1 MKRRS
6 FLQQSSLLLA
16 AWGTS
21 QTGLALVDR
30 TRQVLAQPARRKLA
44 LLVGINQYRSAP
56 LQGCLTD
63 VDLQRELLI
72 HRFGFQPSDIL
83 TLTNQHATRSQIE
96 AAFIEHLVT
105 PSKAGD
111 VVVFHFSGHGSLL
124 NLGMAGEDSQTSLVT
139 IDESASDGATIL
151 NRLSEDTLLLLLKSL
166 PTDQVTTILDTGYA
180 YTGANLQGSL
190 RVRSQPSLSAT
201 QLHPAEVTFQDQ
213 RLEELNLDRAQ
224 LKVQRQAKQIPG
236 VSLTAANSHQF
247 ATEARWNGFHAGLF
261 TYSLTQHLWHATP
274 ATTLRF
280 VLRQTAEDIGQQADQ
295 PPSLEGQKSRE
306 RPLEPYHLPLSAIA
320 ADGVVIRV
328 EEDGKAGHIWLA
340 GLPPQVL
347 EHYGV
352 DSLLTVAK
360 SPLQLQVYSRDGLIA
375 KARLVSNLPGETL
388 SIGQCVQESIRIIPR
403 NLGLNVALDSTLERI
418 ERVDA
423 VSAFSAIS
431 HLSAAPAG
439 EQPADYLFS
448 KVPANTQ
455 VAALPSASIA
465 ELVKPS
471 GYGLFSQG
479 HEILPSTVGE
489 PGEAVKV
496 AVKRLAPQLQT
507 LLATKLLSLT
517 VNDRSSYLAI
527 SASLK
532 TTAPQS
538 QILIQQKTDRARDQS
553 DQTPISASDGK
564 MLTVA
569 IGTRIHYRIQNDSQQ
584 PIYFVL
590 VGLDSSGNTFAF
602 YLDDK
607 TTQKEISPG
616 ETLTVPSVSPT
627 FEWVVR
633 SPIGLTETHLICS
646 RQPFSQTQTL
656 LAATLR
662 SSPESGI
669 IRSIPNALE
678 VAQAV
683 LQDIHQASQSTLPG
697 AVLGE
702 TYALNMKAWTTFRF
716 VYQVV

>member
-6 FLQQSSLLLA
+6 FLQQLGLLLA

-30 TRQVLAQPARRKLA
+30 THQVLAQPTRRKLA
-44 LLVGINQYRSAP
+44 LLIGINQYRSTP
-56 LQGCLTD
+56 LHGCLTD

-83 TLTNQHATRSQIE
+83 TLTDQQATRSQIE
-96 AAFIEHLVT
+96 TAFIEHLVT
-105 PSKAGD
+105 PSRAGD
-111 VVVFHFSGHGSLL
+111 VIVFHFSGHGSLL

-139 IDESASDGATIL
+139 IDDPDVNPIRD
-151 NRLSEDTLLLLLKSL
+151 RLPEDTLLLLLKSL
-166 PTDQVTTILDTGYA
+166 PTDQVTTILDAGYA
-180 YTGANLQGSL
+180 YPSANLQGSL
-190 RVRSQPSLSAT
+190 RVRSQPIPSVN
-201 QLHPAEVTFQDQ
+201 QLYLAEVAFQEQ
-213 RLEELNLDRAQ
+213 RFAELKLDRSQ
-224 LKVQRQAKQIPG
+224 LRVQRRAKQIPG
-236 VSLTAANSHQF
+236 VSLAAANSHQF
-247 ATEARWNGFHAGLF
+247 VTEARWNGFHAGLF

-280 VLRQTAEDIGQQADQ
+280 ILSRTAEDIGQRADQ
-295 PPSLEGQKSRE
+295 SPSLEGQKSRE
-306 RPLEPYHLPLSAIA
+306 HPLEPYHLPLSAIA
-320 ADGVVIRV
+320 ADGVVMRV
-328 EEDGKAGHIWLA
+328 EESGKAGQIWLA

-352 DSLLTVAK
+352 ESLLTVAE
-360 SPLQLQVYSRDGLIA
+360 SSAQLQVYAREGLVA
-375 KARLVSNLPGETL
+375 KARLVSSSPDITL
-388 SIGQCVQESIRIIPR
+388 NIGQCVQESIRIIPR
-403 NLGLNVALDSTLERI
+403 NLGLSVALDSSLERI

-423 VSAFSAIS
+423 VSAFSTIS
-431 HLSAAPAG
+431 HLSVAPAG

-448 KVPANTQ
+448 KVPTNTQ
-455 VAALPSASIA
+455 VAALPSAPIA
-465 ELVKPS
+465 QLVKPS

-479 HEILPSTVGE
+479 REILPSTVGE

-517 VNDRSSYLAI
+517 VNDRSSHLPV

-532 TTAPQS
+532 TMASQS

-553 DQTPISASDGK
+553 DKTPIAASDGK
-564 MLTVA
+564 ILRVA
-569 IGTRIHYRIQNDSQQ
+569 IGSRIHYRIQNDSQQ

-590 VGLDSSGNTFAF
+590 VGLDSSGSAFAF
-602 YLDDK
+602 YSDDK
-607 TTQKEISPG
+607 TAQGKISPG
-616 ETLTVPSVSPT
+616 ETLTVPAISPV

-633 SPIGLTETHLICS
+633 SPIGLVETHLICS
-646 RQPFSQTQTL
+646 HAPFSKTQPL
-656 LAATLR
+656 LADTLH
-662 SSPESGI
+662 STSEPGT

-683 LQDIHQASQSTLPG
+683 LQDIHQASQSTGPG
-697 AVLGE
+697 TVLGE
-702 TYALNMKAWTTFRF
+702 TYALDVNAWTTFQF
-716 VYQVV
+716 VYQVG

>member
-1 MKRRS
+1 M
-6 FLQQSSLLLA
+6 A

-30 TRQVLAQPARRKLA
+30 AHQVLAQPTRRKLA
-44 LLVGINQYRSAP
+44 LLIGINQYRSTP
-56 LQGCLTD
+56 LHGCLTD

-83 TLTNQHATRSQIE
+83 TLTDQQATRSQIE
-96 AAFIEHLVT
+96 TAFIEHLVT

-124 NLGMAGEDSQTSLVT
+124 NLGMTGEDSQTSLVT
-139 IDESASDGATIL
+139 IDNSGVDSIRDRIP
-151 NRLSEDTLLLLLKSL
+151 EDTLLLLLKSL
-166 PTDQVTTILDTGYA
+166 PTDQVTAILDAGYA
-180 YTGANLQGSL
+180 YPGANLQGSL
-190 RVRSQPSLSAT
+190 RVRAQPSPSPN
-201 QLHPAEVTFQDQ
+201 QLHLAEVAFQEQ
-213 RLEELNLDRAQ
+213 RFEELKLDRSQ
-224 LKVQRQAKQIPG
+224 LRVQRQAKQIPG
-236 VSLTAANSHQF
+236 VSLAAANSHQF

-261 TYSLTQHLWHATP
+261 TYALTQHLWHATP

-280 VLRQTAEDIGQQADQ
+280 ILSRTAEDIGQRADQ
-295 PPSLEGQKSRE
+295 SPSLEGQKSRE

-328 EEDGKAGHIWLA
+328 EEGGTGQIWLA

-352 DSLLTVAK
+352 ESLLTVAE
-360 SPLQLQVYSRDGLIA
+360 SATQLKVYARDGLVA
-375 KARLVSNLPGETL
+375 KARIVSSSADTTL
-388 SIGQCVQESIRIIPR
+388 NIGQCVQESIRIIPR
-403 NLGLNVALDSTLERI
+403 NLGLSVALDSSLERI

-455 VAALPSASIA
+455 VTALPSAPIA
-465 ELVKPS
+465 QLVKPS

-479 HEILPSTVGE
+479 REILPSTIGE
-489 PGEAVKV
+489 SGEAVKV
-496 AVKRLAPQLQT
+496 AIKRLVPQLQT

-517 VNDRSSYLAI
+517 VNERSSHLAV

-538 QILIQQKTDRARDQS
+538 QILIQQKTDRARDQV
-553 DQTPISASDGK
+553 DKTPIAASDGK
-564 MLTVA
+564 IFRVA
-569 IGTRIHYRIQNDSQQ
+569 IGSRIHYRIQNDSQQ

-590 VGLDSSGNTFAF
+590 VGLDSSGSAFAF
-602 YLDDK
+602 YPGDK
-607 TTQKEISPG
+607 TAPGEISPG
-616 ETLTVPSVSPT
+616 ETLTVPAISPT

-646 RQPFSQTQTL
+646 RAPFSQTQTL
-656 LAATLR
+656 LAETLR
-662 SSPESGI
+662 STSEPGI
-669 IRSIPNALE
+669 IRSIPNGLE
-678 VAQAV
+678 VAHAV
-683 LQDIHQASQSTLPG
+683 LQDIHQASQSTASG
-697 AVLGE
+697 TGLGE
-702 TYALNMKAWTTFRF
+702 TYALDMNAWTTFRF
-716 VYQVV
+716 VYQVG